1 MITHLQ
7 IRKRSGVGS
16 QRHRSTGNVVALPH
30 SRSLL
35 GDVVMDVMTVLRVA
49 RQIEPNPSAMIF
61 WYQHV
66 KIAELDSLTAEEL
79 VHDGRAGEVVRFL
92 RSVQS
97 GVRH

>member
-1 MITHLQ
+1 MITHLPF
-7 IRKRSGVGS
+7 RKGGVAGKP
-16 QRHRSTGNVVALPH
+16 RHRSTGNVVAWPDRH
-30 SRSLL
+30 SLL
-35 GDVVMDVMTVLRVA
+35 GDVVMDVLTVLRVA

-61 WYQHV
+61 WYRHV

-79 VHDGRAGEVVRFL
+79 VHDGRAGDVVRFL

>member
-7 IRKRSGVGS
+7 FKKRGVAGK
-16 QRHRSTGNVVALPH
+16 QRHRSAGNVVALPDRH
-30 SRSLL
+30 SLP
-35 GDVVMDVMTVLRVA
+35 GDVVMDVITILRIA
-49 RQIEPNPSAMIF
+49 RQIEPNPDAMIF
-61 WYQHV
+61 WYRHV

-79 VHDGRAGEVVRFL
+79 VHGGRTGDVVRFL